1 MAFLDR
7 VKEYRDKV
15 RTSFNKLSQK
25 QKWISGGAA
34 AASFALV
41 FSLVS
46 MSAGDGSLVP
56 IQSPVK
62 DLSAAQAELARYGID
77 SDFSSGEADLMVDRD
92 KKDRAML
99 ILNAAKLLPDG
110 LSNYKFLGDVDFT
123 STEPQRYERIRTHIE
138 ALLGETIRAMDGI
151 KQAQVRI
158 TPATREVTFHPDSQN
173 NKASVT
179 VDLSGQQNLAQG
191 QVLAISSL
199 IASSYPRL
207 SSDDVTVIDT
217 SGRMYSH
224 SKDSIQPAN
233 RIQLKHQ
240 VEVGYEEKVLRALSG
255 YDAVVAVTLDVQVID
270 REESSSKDYKPEED
284 SALHGYKESRK
295 EEKKTETNAGTAGL
309 RAESQNS
316 NRTDPG
322 RKNLS
327 GNEKISETL
336 EQFIYD
342 EDNKKTLKTM
352 NVIIDYTKSSIAIA
366 LPDYIADNDAE
377 RTEHRT
383 RVSNLVAAATGIDIS
398 SIAVEFTP
406 RNQVQIEE
414 GIVSTLFGENGA
426 LAQNSSVMGY
436 GVMLVLILGAFWI
449 LNGVV
454 KKSAPKPISA
464 AAEMDSDVSEQTG
477 DFSLSGIDG
486 ANPSNIEGNMV
497 FEKVL
502 SLIDE
507 NPAAAA
513 NLVKRWIIFNE

>member
-1 MAFLDR
+1 MAFLDK
-7 VKEYRDKV
+7 VKDYRD
-15 RTSFNKLSQK
+15 RATTSFNKLSQK

-41 FSLVS
+41 FSLVF

-62 DLSAAQAELARYGID
+62 DLSAAQAELGRYGID
-77 SDFSSGEADLMVDRD
+77 SEFSSGQSDLMVDRD

-138 ALLGETIRAMDGI
+138 ALLGETVRAMDGI
-151 KQAQVRI
+151 RQAQVRI
-158 TPATREVTFHPDSQN
+158 TPATREVTFHPDTQH
-173 NKASVT
+173 NKASIT
-179 VDLSGQQNLAQG
+179 VDLAGQESLGQG
-191 QVLAISSL
+191 QVAAIAAL

-224 SKDSIQPAN
+224 SKDAMQPAS

-240 VEVGYEEKVLRALSG
+240 VEASYEEKVMRALAG
-255 YDAVVAVTLDVQVID
+255 YDAIVAVTLDVQVID
-270 REESSSKDYKPEED
+270 REEKSSKDYKPEED

-295 EEKKTETNAGTAGL
+295 EEKKTDTNAGTPGL

-322 RKNLS
+322 RKNIS

-342 EDNKKTLKTM
+342 EDNQKTLKTM
-352 NVIIDYTKSSIAIA
+352 NVVIDHTKSTIAIA
-366 LPDYIADNDAE
+366 L
-377 RTEHRT
+377 
-383 RVSNLVAAATGIDIS
+383 
-398 SIAVEFTP
+398 
-406 RNQVQIEE
+406 
-414 GIVSTLFGENGA
+414 
-426 LAQNSSVMGY
+426 
-436 GVMLVLILGAFWI
+436 
-449 LNGVV
+449 
-454 KKSAPKPISA
+454 
-464 AAEMDSDVSEQTG
+464 
-477 DFSLSGIDG
+477 
-486 ANPSNIEGNMV
+486 
-497 FEKVL
+497 
-502 SLIDE
+502 
-507 NPAAAA
+507 
-513 NLVKRWIIFNE
+513 